1 MQRCVTLTS
10 ATRCSLNLLMTIF
23 SNPTSN
29 DVRQMLYGK
38 DGDVCRSWSERHLHT
53 TKQLR
58 DGASQE
64 LQLSTHFWLSS
75 NCRAPLGKY
84 PQSLLLCKPPGWRHV
99 DSHLFRKA
107 R

>member
-1 MQRCVTLTS
+1 MLTS
-10 ATRCSLNLLMTIF
+10 ATRCSLNLLKTSR
-23 SNPTSN
+23 SNDTSN
-29 DVRQMLYGK
+29 DVRQMLHGK
-38 DGDVCRSWSERHLHT
+38 DGDVCRSWSERHLHI

-58 DGASQE
+58 YGASQE

-75 NCRAPLGKY
+75 NCRAPLGIY

-99 DSHLFRKA
+99 DSHLFGKA